1 MIKQLERY
9 LVDSGHTLEE
19 PLVSKQWHEEYKR
32 HAKRY
37 GGWVTMI
44 GKRSGSPCAVL
55 RRRIAADGSVHD
67 RTAGEEVCEC
77 GFMLS

>member
-19 PLVSKQWHEEYKR
+19 PLVSKQWREEYKR
-32 HAKRY
+32 YAEMY
-37 GGWVTMI
+37 GGWVEFRE
-44 GKRSGSPCAVL
+44 KRSGSPCAVL
-55 RRRIAADGSVHD
+55 RRRVFADGSIRD
-67 RTAGEEVCEC
+67 RTAGEKACEC